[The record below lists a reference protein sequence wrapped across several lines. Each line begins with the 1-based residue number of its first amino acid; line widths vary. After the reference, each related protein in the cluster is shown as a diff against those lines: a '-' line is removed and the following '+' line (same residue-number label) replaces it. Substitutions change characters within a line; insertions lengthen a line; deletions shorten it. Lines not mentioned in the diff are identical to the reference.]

1 MLTSLRTPNVGPA
14 KIEAVEAHERAWA
27 KVVADA
33 APPFGP
39 VAALLCER
47 VGICEPVELGG
58 AKLQDPFLLMALG
71 AMVATFG
78 GPWWKTLLSAH
89 RIVP

>member
-1 MLTSLRTPNVGPA
+1 VS
-14 KIEAVEAHERAWA
+14 
-27 KVVADA
+27 
-33 APPFGP
+33 
-39 VAALLCER
+39 
-47 VGICEPVELGG
+47 PVELGG